1 MLENVGGYGIKMKN
15 QNIYNM
21 SYREGHHFSLRELDI
36 NDYAGVD
43 YSKYSKEDLEKLW
56 RKTLKS
62 GMHGL
67 CFSLYED
74 GQRPGDIITKEQ
86 VRRRMEIIQPYTKWV
101 RSFSC
106 TDGNEFIPEIAHEF
120 GIKTLVGGWLGDD
133 PEINEREM
141 AGLIQLANDG
151 YVDIA
156 AVGNEVLYRNDL
168 SADELLAFI
177 AQVKEAIP
185 ENIPV
190 GYVDAYYEFSVHP
203 RITEACDVILA
214 NCYPYWEGCPLEYSL
229 GHMQQMFGQAT
240 HAANGKKVIITETG
254 WPSQG
259 TGLRGAQPSAENAM
273 KYFINAQ
280 VWSAKQ
286 DIEIFYFSSFD
297 ESWKV
302 GPEGDVGAYWGLWDK
317 DEKLKF

>member
-21 SYREGHHFSLRELDI
+21 SYREGHHFSLKELDI

-43 YSKYSKEDLEKLW
+43 YTKYSREDLVKLW

-62 GMHGL
+62 GMQGL

-74 GQRPGDIITKEQ
+74 GQRPGDIITEEQ

-106 TDGNEFIPEIAHEF
+106 TDGNEFIPKIAHEY
-120 GIKTLVGGWLGDD
+120 GIKTLVGAWLGDD
-133 PEINEREM
+133 PEINEREI
-141 AGLIQLANDG
+141 AGLIQLAKDG

-156 AVGNEVLYRNDL
+156 AVGNEVLYRNEL
-168 SADELLAFI
+168 SADELLDFI
-177 AQVKEAIP
+177 NQVKEAIP
-185 ENIPV
+185 DNMPV

-259 TGLRGAQPSAENAM
+259 TGLKGAQPSAENAM

-280 VWSAKQ
+280 VWSAKK
-286 DIEIFYFSSFD
+286 DIEMFYFSSFD